1 MSYRIAQ
8 DFDYAGNDY
17 WHWRAW
23 IEAEPAMMQA
33 VDKVVW
39 LLHPSFK
46 RTRITT
52 ANRSSGFMLKASGWG
67 TFRLRAEV
75 VLNSGESRTL
85 SKTLKLEYPD
95 DHATAATR
103 GLSAGTGKPGVSNVG
118 DAVAPPRTVFLS
130 YSGEDSRAASR
141 LRNKLEDAG
150 IAVLDASRLK
160 PGESWA
166 EALRLMMAK
175 SDWVIGLVT
184 ESEASPFVLDEL
196 QAAVAAD
203 MPAVALVPFGSAGA
217 GLPASIQRLT
227 FDPSRGETSELVSLI
242 RNSLPS

>member
-8 DFDYAGNDY
+8 DFEYAGNDY

-23 IEAEPAMMQA
+23 IEAEPAMMLA

-46 RTRITT
+46 RTRITVT
-52 ANRSSGFMLKASGWG
+52 DRSRGFMLKASGWG
-67 TFRLRAEV
+67 TFRLRAEL
-75 VLNSGESRTL
+75 VLKSGDGPTL

-95 DHATAATR
+95 RLTTVVSR
-103 GLSAGTGKPGVSNVG
+103 SLTGDPGEPRNGSVG
-118 DAVAPPRTVFLS
+118 EVEASPRTVFLS

-141 LRNKLEDAG
+141 LRDKLEGAG
-150 IAVLDASRLK
+150 ISVLDASRLK

-166 EALRLMMAK
+166 ESLRSMMAK
-175 SDWVIGLVT
+175 SDSVIGLVT

-196 QAAVAAD
+196 QAAVAAEI
-203 MPAVALVPFGSAGA
+203 PALALVPVGSEGA
-217 GLPASIQRLT
+217 GLPASIQRVE
-227 FDPSRGETSELVSLI
+227 FDPSRGETSELVALI
-242 RNSLPS
+242 RSQVPR

>member
-39 LLHPSFK
+39 ILHPSFK
-46 RTRITT
+46 RTRIS
-52 ANRSSGFMLKASGWG
+52 AADRSTGFMLKASGWG

-75 VLNSGESRTL
+75 VLKSGESRAL

-95 DHATAATR
+95 DHAPVATR
-103 GLSAGTGKPGVSNVG
+103 GLAAGTGQPVGNNVG

-150 IAVLDASRLK
+150 ISVLDASRLK

-175 SDWVIGLVT
+175 SDLVIGLVT

-217 GLPASIQRLT
+217 GLPASIQRLE
-227 FDPSRGETSELVSLI
+227 FDPSRSETSELLTLI
-242 RNSLPS
+242 RNPLPS